1 MQHDGALGMSNGKSY
16 DYIIVG
22 AGSAGCTLANR
33 LTEDPDTKVLLL
45 EAGGS
50 DRSPVITVPLGWGKI
65 LFERLFDW
73 GYFTEPE
80 SEFDNRKVECARG
93 KVLGGSSSINAMAYV
108 RCHREDYD
116 RWARQG
122 CAGWSYADCLPYFI
136 KSEDWEK
143 GDEPLRGTGGPL
155 TTVENKYPDPLMD
168 AWVEAG
174 KAAGHPVTGDYNG
187 VQNEG
192 MARLQSTIRNGRR
205 CSAAVA
211 YLRPAMKR
219 PNLTVTTKALAHK
232 VVMEGTKAVGVEYST
247 GGTGTTVARADREV
261 IVSGGVINSPQLLML
276 SGIGDPARLA
286 EHGIETVVDSKG
298 VGQNLQDHLSV
309 GIEYERNGDGPF
321 VGLLRWDKLLM
332 SMAQAYFLGTGF
344 ATEMPGPLTAYL
356 KSDDGLAQP
365 DIQILARFIPP
376 ESQPYWPVVNKKPK
390 DAFMVRPV
398 VLHPKSRGEVK
409 LASANPADHMRI
421 YQNFLSEPEDWE
433 TLKTGIEM
441 LRDIATQSPL
451 DKFRGREI
459 QPGDEP
465 IDQFVKRT
473 AWTVHHPLGT
483 CKMGAA
489 NDETAVVDPELKVRG
504 AENLRVVDASVFP
517 DMLGGNINAPTIMF
531 AERAADLIRG
541 RQTLAP
547 MNVPESVAAE

>member
-1 MQHDGALGMSNGKSY
+1 MSDGKSY
-16 DYIIVG
+16 DYVIVG

-33 LTEDPDTKVLLL
+33 LTEDRDVSVLVL

-50 DRSPVITVPLGWGKI
+50 ERSPIITVPLGWGKI
-65 LFERLFDW
+65 LFDRLFDW

-80 SEFDNRKVECARG
+80 AEFDGRQVECARG

-122 CAGWSYADCLPYFI
+122 CTGWSYDDCLPYFM
-136 KSEDWEK
+136 KQEDWEK
-143 GDEPLRGTGGPL
+143 GDQPLRGTGGPL
-155 TTVENKYPDPLMD
+155 TTIENRYPDPLLD
-168 AWVEAG
+168 AWFEAG
-174 KAAGHPVTGDYNG
+174 EAAGYGRTPDYNG

-192 MARLQSTIRNGRR
+192 LAKLQSTIRNGRR

-219 PNLTVTTKALAHK
+219 PNLTVVTKALAHR
-232 VVMEGTKAVGVEYST
+232 VVMEGNRAVGVEYST
-247 GGTGTTVARADREV
+247 GGKATTVVRAAREV

-276 SGIGDPARLA
+276 SGIGNPDRLA
-286 EHGIETVVDSKG
+286 EHGIASTVALNG

-309 GIEYERNGDGPF
+309 GIEYERIGDGPF
-321 VGLLRWDKLLM
+321 VGLLRWDRLLM
-332 SMAQAYFLGTGF
+332 SMAQAYFFGTGF
-344 ATEMPGPLTAYL
+344 ATEMPGPLTGYIR
-356 KSDDGLAQP
+356 SRDDLAQP
-365 DIQILARFIPP
+365 DLQILARFIPP
-376 ESQPYWPVVNKKPK
+376 ESQPWFPGIRKKPK

-409 LASANPADHMRI
+409 LASANPADHVKI
-421 YQNFLSEPEDWE
+421 YQNFLSDPADWE
-433 TLKTGIEM
+433 TLKTGIDI
-441 LRDIATQSPL
+441 LRDIATQKPL
-451 DKFRGREI
+451 DKYRGREI
-459 QPGDEP
+459 QPADEP
-465 IDQFVKRT
+465 LEQFVKRT

-483 CKMGAA
+483 CKMGAES
-489 NDETAVVDPELKVRG
+489 DETAVVDPELRVRG
-504 AENLRVVDASVFP
+504 AENLRVIDASVFP

-541 RQTLAP
+541 RAP
-547 MNVPESVAAE
+547 LPPMAAPAEVRLQPRETVPA